1 MPTRYRGLVPR
12 TEASEGCWVS
22 PWHPLCHGTAGLGD
36 TELCPAG
43 ERTVLCQ
50 IQEREMLGDSL
61 GLIKFSFI
69 FGLKAVSGWAGHAGD
84 LLRD

>member
-1 MPTRYRGLVPR
+1 M
-12 TEASEGCWVS
+12 
-22 PWHPLCHGTAGLGD
+22 
-36 TELCPAG
+36 
-43 ERTVLCQ
+43 LCQ

-69 FGLKAVSGWAGHAGD
+69 FGLKAVSGRAGHAGD